1 MKEKLIRLWEQKER
15 YIRESNNLDT
25 RKVFFAQ
32 AFGALEMMM
41 IIADDWGK
49 ADEMVKLW
57 ENEWRDR
64 LEVLVYGF

>member
-1 MKEKLIRLWEQKER
+1 MKEKLIKLWERKEQ
-15 YIRESNNLDT
+15 YIKDTTDLET

-41 IIADDWGK
+41 IVANDWDVE
-49 ADEMVKLW
+49 DEIVKLW